1 MLYCFHFGFLWLRP
15 WLLPLNVREQTTM
28 LSKPLGQPHLGQP
41 QVLGRQQLFLALQE
55 RIERGHYPAGSWLP
69 AERALAAEFGL
80 DRSAVRFALV
90 QLEDRGLIVREAG
103 HRPWVRT
110 GQDFSRRNRDA
121 PARTGM
127 QTIAAILPQHPVFPA
142 ALALLHGI
150 NTALRAAESPL
161 RLQVLDTH
169 GGSERLEIQ
178 RERQALGAVVRE
190 QIAGVVLWH
199 LGGAETLPQLRE
211 LERRGIPVVFV
222 DRFPQE
228 MACDFVGSDNHA
240 GIEAA
245 VEYLR
250 QLGHRRIAHLTTDE
264 ASTAVAERLAAY
276 TEAMQGEAMQSSAG
290 QLGPLQNWIH
300 KVPHDRTCE
309 VAPACDRFFALPE
322 PPTAV
327 VALNDLL
334 AYHFMAECEKRGKRT
349 PEDIS
354 VIGFDD
360 LEEHSARPP
369 TLTTL
374 HQPFD
379 KMGRRA
385 AEMLLRRLS
394 GPDTGREPR
403 RHMLLPAPLV
413 VRSTCRPL

>member
-1 MLYCFHFGFLWLRP
+1 M
-15 WLLPLNVREQTTM
+15 
-28 LSKPLGQPHLGQP
+28 
-41 QVLGRQQLFLALQE
+41 FLALQE

-80 DRSAVRFALV
+80 DRSAIRSALA
-90 QLEDRGLIVREAG
+90 QLEDCGLIVREAG

-110 GQDFSRRNRDA
+110 GEDFPRQNRKNA
-121 PARTGM
+121 PARTGTQTITP

-150 NTALRAAESPL
+150 NTALRAAEAPR

-169 GGSERLEIQ
+169 GGSAFLEVQ
-178 RERQALGAVVRE
+178 RERQALDSVMGE

-199 LGGAETLPQLRE
+199 LGGAETLPQLQE

-222 DRFPQE
+222 DRFPEE

-250 QLGHRRIAHLTTDE
+250 RLGHRRIAHLTTDE
-264 ASTAVAERLAAY
+264 ASTAVAERRVAY
-276 TEAMQGEAMQSSAG
+276 TEAMQTQAM
-290 QLGPLQNWIH
+290 LGGGKASRPWPLQDWILT
-300 KVPHDRTCE
+300 VPHDRTGE
-309 VAPACDRFFALPE
+309 VAPACDQFFAQPE
-322 PPTAV
+322 PPTAIV
-327 VALNDLL
+327 TLNDSL

-349 PEDIS
+349 PDDIS

-360 LEEHSARPP
+360 LDEHSARPP
-369 TLTTL
+369 ILTTL

-385 AEMLLRRLS
+385 AEILLRRLS
-394 GPDTGREPR
+394 GLDTSREPR
-403 RHMLLPAPLV
+403 RHVLLPAPLV
-413 VRSTCRPL
+413 IRATCRAML